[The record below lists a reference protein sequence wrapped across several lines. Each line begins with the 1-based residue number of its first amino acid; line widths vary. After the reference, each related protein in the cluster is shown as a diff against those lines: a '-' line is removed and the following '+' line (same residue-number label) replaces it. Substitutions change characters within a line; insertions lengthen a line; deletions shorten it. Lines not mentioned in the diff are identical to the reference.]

1 MEQTMK
7 IGSAKIIRGN
17 ALDLP
22 IPDSS
27 VDLIVTSPP
36 YFALRSYQDSGEHYE
51 GQIGGEATPHDFVEA
66 LLKATQEMIR
76 VLKPEGSIW
85 VNLGDKFSRGSRP
98 RNQPDQFRKT
108 SDITFEDERYLKD
121 TAPENSGIPGKS
133 LMGIPWRYAIKCVD
147 DLGLILRSEV
157 IWAKPN
163 GMPESVTDR
172 VRRSH
177 EQWFH
182 FTKEARYFC
191 DINKIRQAYTSAP
204 AKAQKSKFTE
214 SGQSKNPGLALQH
227 DLQHN
232 SLGKL
237 PGSVWT
243 IPTEPLKID
252 PELGI
257 DHFAAFPT
265 EWPRRIILGFCPENG
280 TVLDPF
286 SGTGTTAGV
295 AKALGRTGIGIDMSA
310 DYCRLAEWR
319 TNGGGFQKLFD
330 KVTRQNSN
338 RKQSKKPSQSQLT
351 LMEP

>member
-1 MEQTMK
+1 MK
-7 IGSAKIIRGN
+7 IGSAKIVRGN
-17 ALDLP
+17 ALNLP

-36 YFALRSYQDSGEHYE
+36 YFALRSYQDDGEHYE

-66 LLKATQEMIR
+66 LLKATEEMIR

-85 VNLGDKFSRGSRP
+85 INLGDKYARAGGVDRKKRGSSEG
-98 RNQPDQFRKT
+98 D
-108 SDITFEDERYLKD
+108 
-121 TAPENSGIPGKS
+121 PGGRAASRQVQRGVEGVRDKS
-133 LMGIPWRYAIKCVD
+133 LIGIPWRYAIKCVD

-182 FTKEARYFC
+182 FTKEARYFS
-191 DINKIRQAYTSAP
+191 DINKIRQPYTSAP

-232 SLGKL
+232 PLGKL

-252 PELGI
+252 PKLGI

-319 TNGGGFQKLFD
+319 TNGEGFQKIFE
-330 KVTRQNSN
+330 KVMERTHG
-338 RKQSKKPSQSQLT
+338 KKLKTKKPQQSQPT
-351 LMEP
+351 LLEP

>member
-1 MEQTMK
+1 MK
-7 IGSAKIIRGN
+7 IGSAKIVRAN
-17 ALDLP
+17 ALNLP

-51 GQIGGEATPHDFVEA
+51 GQIGGEATPHDFVKA
-66 LLKATQEMIR
+66 LLKATEEMIR

-85 VNLGDKFSRGSRP
+85 VNLGDKYARAGGVDRKKRGSSEG
-98 RNQPDQFRKT
+98 D
-108 SDITFEDERYLKD
+108 
-121 TAPENSGIPGKS
+121 PGGRAASRQVQRGVEGVRDKS
-133 LMGIPWRYAIKCVD
+133 LIGIPWRYAIKCVD
-147 DLGLILRSEV
+147 ELGLILRSEV

-191 DINKIRQAYTSAP
+191 DIDNIREPHATASLKRALP
-204 AKAQKSKFTE
+204 HRANVKTHEDKFEMDMSKACH
-214 SGQSKNPGLALQH
+214 P
-227 DLQHN
+227 
-232 SLGKL
+232 LGKL

-319 TNGGGFQKLFD
+319 TNGEGFQKIFE
-330 KVTRQNSN
+330 KVMERTHG
-338 RKQSKKPSQSQLT
+338 KKLKTKKPQQSQPT
-351 LMEP
+351 LLEP

>member
-1 MEQTMK
+1 MK
-7 IGSAKIIRGN
+7 IGSAKIVRGN
-17 ALDLP
+17 ALNLP

-66 LLKATQEMIR
+66 LLKATQEMVR

-191 DINKIRQAYTSAP
+191 DIDNIREPHATASLKRALP
-204 AKAQKSKFTE
+204 HRANVKTHEDKFEIDMSKACH
-214 SGQSKNPGLALQH
+214 P
-227 DLQHN
+227 
-232 SLGKL
+232 LGKL

-265 EWPRRIILGFCPENG
+265 EGPRRIILGFCPENG

-319 TNGGGFQKLFD
+319 TNGEGFQKIFE
-330 KVTRQNSN
+330 KVMERTHG
-338 RKQSKKPSQSQLT
+338 KKLKTKKPQHSQPT
-351 LMEP
+351 LLEP

>member
-1 MEQTMK
+1 MK

-17 ALDLP
+17 ALNLP

-27 VDLIVTSPP
+27 IDLIVTSPP
-36 YFALRSYQDSGEHYE
+36 YFLLRSYQDDGKHYD
-51 GQIGGEATPHDFVEA
+51 GQIGGEATPQEFVEA

-98 RNQPDQFRKT
+98 RNQHDQFRKT
-108 SDITFEDERYLKD
+108 SDITFQEERYVKD

-182 FTKEARYFC
+182 FTKQARYFC
-191 DINKIRQAYTSAP
+191 DINKIRQPYTSA
-204 AKAQKSKFTE
+204 ASKAQKSK
-214 SGQSKNPGLALQH
+214 LALTKQSRNTSLSYQH
-227 DLQHN
+227 DIQHN
-232 SLGKL
+232 PLGKL
-237 PGSVWT
+237 PGSVWS

-295 AKALGRTGIGIDMSA
+295 AKALGRHGIGIDMSA

-319 TNGGGFQKLFD
+319 TNGEGFQKLFD
-330 KVTRQNSN
+330 KVTQQKSN
-338 RKQSKKPSQSQLT
+338 RKQSKKPSESQLT
-351 LMEP
+351 LLEP